1 MMVFARYK
9 QPSLHCVG
17 KFEEA
22 KQEHEQELS
31 LCEALDDSIG
41 AAVACRKIG
50 ENYCDLQDYE
60 KALQFQQRHLNLAK
74 KCDNLI
80 EEQRAWATIGK
91 NIIHKY
97 M

>member
-1 MMVFARYK
+1 M
-9 QPSLHCVG
+9 
-17 KFEEA
+17 
-22 KQEHEQELS
+22 
-31 LCEALDDSIG
+31 DDNIG

-80 EEQRAWATIGK
+80 EEQRAWATIGNDRIN
-91 NIIHKY
+91 NIQLEKKKSLRFKRNKIEVK
-97 M
+97 MLKKILV

>member
-1 MMVFARYK
+1 M
-9 QPSLHCVG
+9 
-17 KFEEA
+17 
-22 KQEHEQELS
+22 
-31 LCEALDDSIG
+31 DDSIG

-80 EEQRAWATIGK
+80 EEQRAWATIGNDRIN
-91 NIIHKY
+91 NIQLEKKKSLRFKRNKI
-97 M
+97 

>member
-1 MMVFARYK
+1 M
-9 QPSLHCVG
+9 
-17 KFEEA
+17 
-22 KQEHEQELS
+22 
-31 LCEALDDSIG
+31 DDSIG

-91 NIIHKY
+91 NNFKKNINDIQLDLIILNSVGLRKNI
-97 M
+97 

>member
-1 MMVFARYK
+1 MMVFACYK
-9 QPSLHCVG
+9 QLSLHCVG